1 MIDATLRAFVLGDV
15 NVDISLAVDDFPSE
29 GGDAQAHD
37 RTLGSGGGG
46 LNAAVALR
54 ALGVDVSLVGC
65 VGEDPLSDIAID
77 TATERGVD
85 LSRLQRT
92 DTIPTGTCVLITTPR
107 GERTLLSHRGA
118 NAMLSGSC
126 VDAADFGRARLLL
139 VFGYALLAS
148 PQREATLSVI
158 ECARQHGC
166 TTAMDV
172 GLAVARHPTL
182 LLDLLPSIDLLMLN
196 ELEVLAFTSCVNVE
210 DALDQL
216 LAAGARTIVVKL
228 GSRGCLVADGEG
240 RKHFA
245 GESVRAVDTTA
256 CGDAFSAVFAWMRAS
271 AKQVADCAQVANLM
285 GAMTACHRGAA
296 ESVPSTDRFQN
307 ALRTGA
313 KNGR

>member
-1 MIDATLRAFVLGDV
+1 MIDMTKRAFVLGDV
-15 NVDISLAVDDFPSE
+15 NIDISLAVDQFPSE

-37 RTLGSGGGG
+37 RIVGSGGGG

-65 VGEDPLSDIAID
+65 VGTDPLSDIAINA
-77 TATERGVD
+77 ATERGVD
-85 LSRLQRT
+85 VSRLQHT
-92 DTIPTGTCVLITTPR
+92 ETVPTGTCVLITTPQ

-118 NAMLSGSC
+118 NAMLSDTC
-126 VDAADFGRARLLL
+126 VDAADFSEARLLL

-166 TTAMDV
+166 ATAMDV
-172 GLAVARHPTL
+172 GLAVARHSTL
-182 LLDLLPSIDLLMLN
+182 LLELLPSIDLLILN
-196 ELEVLAFTSCVNVE
+196 EQEVLAFTSCLNVE

-216 LAAGARTIVVKL
+216 FANGSRSIVVKL
-228 GSRGCLVADGEG
+228 GNRGCLVADGEG

-256 CGDAFSAVFAWMRAS
+256 CGDAFAAVFAWMRAS
-271 AKQVADCAQVANLM
+271 EKQVADCARVANLM
-285 GAMTACHRGAA
+285 GAMTACRRGAA
-296 ESVPSTDRFQN
+296 ESVPSIDRFEN
-307 ALRTGA
+307 ALRAGA
-313 KNGR
+313 KAK